1 MWVCSAAVRGLAH
14 VSRSCR
20 SLLSAKCRG
29 FAKKC
34 KLLKLFDF
42 YANCMGMESP
52 GGASVDDRIVKS
64 GSAARRGEPAVM
76 VRTYADFD
84 IVREI
89 GLTLPDVV
97 ESTMYGAPALKVR
110 GKLLACVPVN
120 RSAEPNCAVFR
131 IDFERRA
138 ALIEAHPEIYYITDH
153 YADHPTV
160 LVRLSRIGPDK
171 LRDLFDLALQF
182 VSSSKPARS
191 TGSYASRAARG
202 ARSPRRGRP
211 KSGNSGGR
219 RR

>member
-1 MWVCSAAVRGLAH
+1 
-14 VSRSCR
+14 
-20 SLLSAKCRG
+20 
-29 FAKKC
+29 
-34 KLLKLFDF
+34 
-42 YANCMGMESP
+42 
-52 GGASVDDRIVKS
+52 
-64 GSAARRGEPAVM
+64 M
-76 VRTYADFD
+76 VRTYANFD

-171 LRDLFDLALQF
+171 LRHLFDLALQF

-191 TGSYASRAARG
+191 TGSYASRDARG

-219 RR
+219 RW